1 MSDESTT
8 VVWFR
13 NDLRVRDNP
22 ALADACAGDDPVVA
36 LFVLEDGDDGP
47 KPLGGAS
54 RWWLHH
60 SLASL
65 KTSLAELKIPL
76 VLVSGAAKD
85 AVPRLADRIG
95 ASRVCWNRRYEPGAI
110 ATDKTIKSA
119 LEESGIEVR
128 SHNGSLLCEPWTV
141 ATGQGTPYR
150 VFTPF
155 WRAAREKLDLKAPL
169 EVPTPRQKLADP
181 AERGERLEEWSL
193 LPQAPNWASGFQARW
208 EPGEKGAAGKLT
220 QFLEDALKGYGKA
233 RDIPSEASTSLLS
246 PHLRFGEI
254 SPRAVWH
261 AVDSKM
267 STGTALD
274 RDGEKFLSE
283 LGWREFA
290 YHLLFHF
297 PETVKSN
304 FNRDFDAFD
313 WRSDDKQL
321 SAWQEGRTGYPIV
334 DAGMR
339 ELWATGYM
347 HNRVRM
353 IAASFLTKHLR
364 LHWHEGEAWF
374 WDTLVDADPAS
385 NVSNWQWVAGTG
397 ADAAPYFRIFNPIL
411 QGEKFDAEGDYV
423 RKWVPEVAELPN
435 KAVHK
440 PWTADSATLSDAGI
454 ELGRDYPRP
463 IVDHP
468 DARAAA
474 LSAFKNLKT

>member
-22 ALADACAGDDPVVA
+22 ALADACTGEEPVVA

-47 KPLGGAS
+47 RAPGGAS

-65 KTSLAELKIPL
+65 DASLDRLNIPL
-76 VLVSGAAKD
+76 VLLRGPAKD
-85 AVPRLADRIG
+85 AVLRFADRAG
-95 ASRVCWNRRYEPGAI
+95 ATRVCWNRRYEPGAI
-110 ATDKTIKSA
+110 ATDKSIKSA
-119 LEESGIEVR
+119 LGEQGTEVR
-128 SHNGSLLCEPWTV
+128 SHNGVLLCEPWTV
-141 ATGQGTPYR
+141 ETGQGSPYR

-155 WRAAREKLDLKAPL
+155 WRKARETLDLGSPL
-169 EVPTPRQKLADP
+169 EVPEPRANRFFPRETGDD
-181 AERGERLEEWSL
+181 LETWAL
-193 LPQAPNWASGFQARW
+193 LPTAPDWATGFSPLWA
-208 EPGEKGAAGKLT
+208 PGEAGAGDKLT
-220 QFLEDALKGYGKA
+220 AFLDDALDGYGKS
-233 RDIPSEASTSLLS
+233 RDVPSSAATSLLS

-261 AVDSKM
+261 AVDNRM
-267 STGTALD
+267 SASGSLD
-274 RDGEKFLSE
+274 GDGEKFLSE

-290 YHLLFHF
+290 YHLLYHY
-297 PETVKSN
+297 PETVTEN
-304 FNRDFDAFD
+304 FNRDFDAFE
-313 WRSDDKQL
+313 WRTDQAQL
-321 SAWQEGRTGYPIV
+321 EAWQQGRTGYPIV

-385 NVSNWQWVAGTG
+385 NISNWQWVAGTG
-397 ADAAPYFRIFNPIL
+397 ADAAPYFRIFNPVL
-411 QGEKFDAEGDYV
+411 QGEKFDAEGAYV
-423 RKWVPEVAELPN
+423 RKWVPELTDLPN
-435 KAVHK
+435 KVIHK
-440 PWTADSATLSDAGI
+440 PWTAGSDTLKTAGV
-454 ELGRDYPRP
+454 ELGKGYPSP
-463 IVDHP
+463 IVDHA
-468 DARAAA
+468 DARTAA
-474 LSAFKNLKT
+474 LSAFENLKH